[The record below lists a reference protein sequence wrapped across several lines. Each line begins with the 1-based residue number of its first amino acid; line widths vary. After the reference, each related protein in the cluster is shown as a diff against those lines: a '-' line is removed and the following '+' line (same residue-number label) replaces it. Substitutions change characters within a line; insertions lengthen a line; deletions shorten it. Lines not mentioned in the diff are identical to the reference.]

1 MDIKFSVKNIKK
13 VLSQLNKL
21 EKDMEIPFQ
30 EIVKGGGQFI
40 RGEAIKSIQSGAK
53 SGIVYEK
60 YNPRRTHRAS
70 APGQAPAS
78 DTGNLVSKIIVK
90 QKTKNITNVESNADY
105 SAFLEYGTSKM
116 EPRPFMLPAFEKSK
130 KPIINAVLKRVK
142 NKIEEYT
149 KWQIF
154 QLLYKQQYIMLY

>member
-1 MDIKFSVKNIKK
+1 MDIKFRVTNLKK
-13 VLSQLNKL
+13 VLSQLENLDKQL
-21 EKDMEIPFQ
+21 EPEFQ
-30 EIVKGGGQFI
+30 EIVKGGAQLI
-40 RGEAIKSIQSGAK
+40 RGEAIKSIQTGAK
-53 SGIVYEK
+53 SGVMYQK
-60 YNPRRTHRAS
+60 YNPRREHRAS
-70 APGQAPAS
+70 APGEAPAS

-130 KPIINAVLKRVK
+130 KPIINAVFKRVK

-149 KWQIF
+149 K
-154 QLLYKQQYIMLY
+154 

>member
-1 MDIKFSVKNIKK
+1 MQINITVKNLKK
-13 VLSQLNKL
+13 AMAQLQNLS
-21 EKDMEIPFQ
+21 KDIEPDFQ
-30 EIVKGGGQFI
+30 EVVKGGAQVI
-40 RGEAIKSIQSGAK
+40 RGEAIKSIQTGAK

-78 DTGNLVSKIIVK
+78 DTGNLVSKIMVQ
-90 QKTKNITNVESNADY
+90 QKDKNHVEVQSNADY

-130 KPIINAVLKRVK
+130 KPIINAVFNRVK
-142 NKIEEYT
+142 KKIEEIV
-149 KWQIF
+149 K
-154 QLLYKQQYIMLY
+154 

>member
-40 RGEAIKSIQSGAK
+40 RGEAIKSIQAGAK

-60 YNPRRTHRAS
+60 YNPRRSHRAS

-149 KWQIF
+149 K
-154 QLLYKQQYIMLY
+154 

>member
-1 MDIKFSVKNIKK
+1 MDIKFRVTNLKK
-13 VLSQLNKL
+13 VLSQLENLDKQL
-21 EKDMEIPFQ
+21 EPEFQ
-30 EIVKGGGQFI
+30 EIVKGGAQLI
-40 RGEAIKSIQSGAK
+40 RGEAIKSIQTGAK
-53 SGIVYEK
+53 SGVMYQM
-60 YNPRRTHRAS
+60 YNPRREHRAS
-70 APGQAPAS
+70 APGEAPAS

-130 KPIINAVLKRVK
+130 KPIINAVFKRVK

-149 KWQIF
+149 K
-154 QLLYKQQYIMLY
+154 

>member
-40 RGEAIKSIQSGAK
+40 RGEAIKSIQAGAK

-60 YNPRRTHRAS
+60 YNPRRSHRAS

-78 DTGNLVSKIIVK
+78 DTGNLVSKIIVR

-130 KPIINAVLKRVK
+130 KPIINAVFKRVK

-149 KWQIF
+149 K
-154 QLLYKQQYIMLY
+154 